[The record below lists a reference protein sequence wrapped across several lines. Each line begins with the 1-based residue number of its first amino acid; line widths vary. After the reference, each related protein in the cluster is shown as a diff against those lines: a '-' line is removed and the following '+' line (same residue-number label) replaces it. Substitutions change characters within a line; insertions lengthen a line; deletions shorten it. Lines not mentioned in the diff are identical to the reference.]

1 MSGMLALAKR
11 NTLCYLRDRQSV
23 LFSLMAVLIVV
34 LLYLL
39 FLRDIL
45 ISSYPEM
52 DGMPHLIDAWVMAGI
67 LGIVPVTASAGS
79 LQTMVED
86 RVSGR
91 DRDIAVTPLSRWE
104 VVGGHVLSTFASGLV
119 MSLIALV
126 ICLAYLV
133 AVGCPLSAAGVAECI
148 VLLVPSALTGSVIVY
163 AMVSF
168 IRSTGA
174 FSGFFTVV
182 SVMIGFLSGI
192 YMPMGTMPE
201 AMQVVG
207 TLVPAS
213 QMAALFREALCS
225 EALGDVFSGAPADV
239 LEGFRT
245 DMGFDLALGGFEFSA
260 VASLVYSLAVAALF
274 MAIAVMA
281 VRRSGRCS
289 RNCQADD
296 ADLEVMFA
304 HTTIHVSDFDK
315 SLTFYTEGIGLPV
328 ASVFEAGPGRR
339 IAMLG
344 ERDGMHLEIIGDGD
358 GGVDYPCISI
368 GFYVKGAGELAAR
381 LDPGFRGPISP
392 SPGVTFY
399 FVRDPDGYCVQLL
412 EG

>member
-1 MSGMLALAKR
+1 MTGMLALAKR

-39 FLRDIL
+39 FLRDML

-79 LQTMVED
+79 LQTMIED

-91 DRDIAVTPLSRWE
+91 DMDIAVTPLSRWE
-104 VVGGHVLSTFASGLV
+104 IVGGHVLSTFASGLV
-119 MSLIALV
+119 MSLLALV

-133 AVGCPLSAAGVAECI
+133 AVGCPLSAVGVAECA
-148 VLLVPSALTGSVIVY
+148 VLLVPSALSGSVIVY

-182 SVMIGFLSGI
+182 SVMIGFLAGI

-213 QMAALFREALCS
+213 QMAALFRESLCS
-225 EALGDVFSGAPADV
+225 EALGDVFAGAPADV
-239 LEGFRT
+239 LGGFRT

-260 VASLVYSLAVAALF
+260 AASLAYSLAVAAVF
-274 MAIAVMA
+274 MAIAVLA
-281 VRRSGRCS
+281 VRRSR
-289 RNCQADD
+289 
-296 ADLEVMFA
+296 
-304 HTTIHVSDFDK
+304 
-315 SLTFYTEGIGLPV
+315 
-328 ASVFEAGPGRR
+328 
-339 IAMLG
+339 
-344 ERDGMHLEIIGDGD
+344 
-358 GGVDYPCISI
+358 
-368 GFYVKGAGELAAR
+368 
-381 LDPGFRGPISP
+381 
-392 SPGVTFY
+392 
-399 FVRDPDGYCVQLL
+399 
-412 EG
+412 

>member
-1 MSGMLALAKR
+1 MTGMLALAKR

-52 DGMPHLIDAWVMAGI
+52 DGMSHLIDAWVMAGI

-104 VVGGHVLSTFASGLV
+104 IVGGHVLSTFASGLV
-119 MSLIALV
+119 MSLLALV

-133 AVGCPLSAAGVAECI
+133 AVGCPLSAAGVAECVVI
-148 VLLVPSALTGSVIVY
+148 LVPSALSGSVIVY

-182 SVMIGFLSGI
+182 SVMIGFLAGI

-213 QMAALFREALCS
+213 QMAALFREPLCS
-225 EALGDVFSGAPADV
+225 EAMGEVFAGAPADV

-260 VASLVYSLAVAALF
+260 ATSLVYSLAVAALF
-274 MAIAVMA
+274 MVVAVLA
-281 VRRSGRCS
+281 VRRSGR
-289 RNCQADD
+289 
-296 ADLEVMFA
+296 
-304 HTTIHVSDFDK
+304 
-315 SLTFYTEGIGLPV
+315 
-328 ASVFEAGPGRR
+328 
-339 IAMLG
+339 
-344 ERDGMHLEIIGDGD
+344 
-358 GGVDYPCISI
+358 
-368 GFYVKGAGELAAR
+368 
-381 LDPGFRGPISP
+381 
-392 SPGVTFY
+392 
-399 FVRDPDGYCVQLL
+399 
-412 EG
+412 